1 MDVTNGKSLMA
12 GIGESETAEEIDSEV
27 PGSFGH
33 GVLTRRHPELIAK
46 VRSSI
51 PYPPSVQRNLDRLDE
66 VIQGVVPPFTEPS
79 ADRAEWELWAAPYVG
94 RTWLEVPF
102 LWAESYFYRL
112 LLQATDYFRDVPWA
126 GVDPFKPQKD
136 AELSSAD
143 LGRDLDQLASVL
155 SAPEDDGLHSAL
167 LASLWG
173 NRADLG
179 FRLSKPHAA
188 DAVQVDE
195 LIADDSNQVWAHLGE
210 HEQARVDLIAD
221 NAGRELVSDLLL
233 IDRLLST
240 RRAGRVV
247 LHLKPRPYFVSDATV
262 HDLLTILAHLSSHTG
277 ATADMAARLGAA
289 ITVGRIEVRAHSFWC
304 SPLTFHD
311 LPGDLADE
319 IRESE
324 LVIIKGD
331 LNYRRLVGDRRWAP
345 TSSFSDLVQHFPAPL
360 VALRTL
366 KSNLAVGIP
375 EDRLALLEAHEPGWR
390 TDGTH
395 AVIQA
400 RLS

>member
-1 MDVTNGKSLMA
+1 MMRTGQSA
-12 GIGESETAEEIDSEV
+12 TAEEIDSED

-33 GVLTRRHPELIAK
+33 GVLTRRHPALIAK
-46 VRSSI
+46 VRSGI
-51 PYPPSVQRNLDRLDE
+51 PYPPSVQGNLDQLGE
-66 VIQGVVPPFTEPS
+66 VIQDVVPPFTEPS
-79 ADRAEWELWAAPYVG
+79 ADRAEWEAWAAPYIG
-94 RTWLEVPF
+94 RSWLEVPF

-112 LLQATDYFRDVPWA
+112 LLQATGYFGDGPWA

-136 AELSSAD
+136 AELASGE
-143 LGRDLDQLASVL
+143 LVRDLDQLAGIVAAS
-155 SAPEDDGLHSAL
+155 EEEGMRNAL

-179 FRLSKPHAA
+179 FLLSKPQSA
-188 DAVQVDE
+188 DAAQIDD
-195 LIADDSNQVWAHLGE
+195 LIVDDSNDVWSHLSE
-210 HEQARVDLIAD
+210 HDAGRVDLIAD

-240 RRAGRVV
+240 RRAARVV
-247 LHLKPRPYFVSDATV
+247 LHLKPQPYFVSDATV
-262 HDLLTILAHLSSHTG
+262 HDLLATFGHLGHHTG
-277 ATADMAARLGAA
+277 AVADMAARLTAA
-289 ITVGRIEVRAHSFWC
+289 VADGLIDVQAHRFWS

-311 LPGDLADE
+311 IPDDLAGE
-319 IRESE
+319 IEESK

-331 LNYRRLVGDRRWAP
+331 LNYRRLVGDRHWVP
-345 TSSFSDLVQHFPAPL
+345 TSSFSDLVAHFPAPL

-366 KSNLAVGIP
+366 KSDLAVGISD
-375 EDRLALLEAHEPGWR
+375 DRLALLEAHSPGWR

-400 RLS
+400 RF